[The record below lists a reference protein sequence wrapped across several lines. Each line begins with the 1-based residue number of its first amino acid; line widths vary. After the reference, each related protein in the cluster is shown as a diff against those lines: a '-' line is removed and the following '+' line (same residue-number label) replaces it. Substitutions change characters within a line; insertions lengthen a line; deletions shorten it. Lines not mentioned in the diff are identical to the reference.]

1 MKELEFINEGKRIV
15 RNFQIDQKL
24 KEECGR
30 DWVFQIADGFIA
42 VLKTDAKHAVVL
54 YDPRANR
61 FYVKGE

>member
-1 MKELEFINEGKRIV
+1 MTELKFINEGKRIV
-15 RNFQIDQKL
+15 RNFKIDQKL

-42 VLKTDAKHAVVL
+42 ALKTGAKQAIVL
-54 YDPRANR
+54 YEPMSNR

>member
-1 MKELEFINEGKRIV
+1 MTELKFINEGKRIV

-24 KEECGR
+24 KEEHGR
-30 DWVFQIADGFIA
+30 DWVFQIADGFIE

-54 YDPRANR
+54 YEPMSNR